1 MQQAEEKELVS
12 AALSIRAQAVPVA
25 KGTPATATTQTA
37 ASQ

>member
-1 MQQAEEKELVS
+1 MHQVEEKELLG
-12 AALSIRAQAVPVA
+12 AALGIHPKSIPAG